1 LCNWLE
7 SLAHREDQV
16 TVDIKFLAASLGVAP
31 STVSRALN
39 GYTDISAKTRER
51 IVQRAKELNYQPHIG
66 AQRLVRG
73 RTDAVALVY
82 PLDTDLMGN
91 PKFLTMIESFSD
103 RLEQSGVDLMLAAAR
118 ENTELIT
125 YDRLVR
131 GRRVDGVLLA
141 NTRVDDARIDY
152 LKKVNFPFLG
162 YGRCGTRDDFAW
174 YDFDNEAGSR
184 MAVRRLAELGHTR
197 IAHVHSPLDLN
208 FAVQR
213 RAGFLQGMQQAG
225 LSVDPD
231 LIISGRATQRG
242 GMDRRGGYA
251 AAEYLL
257 KMPSPP
263 TAILIDNNLAGVGVI
278 RYILNSGKQLGRDV
292 SVVVDGGI
300 PEDTLL
306 TDIDVACI
314 MQSTSSDSGVTM
326 AEMLLK
332 IIEGEPLEQTHV
344 LVQPQFIEGASIG
357 PVLLS

>member
-1 LCNWLE
+1 LLFG
-7 SLAHREDQV
+7 REDKV
-16 TVDIKFLAASLGVAP
+16 AVDIKFLAANLGVAP

-39 GYTDISAKTRER
+39 GYADISAKTRER
-51 IVQRAKELNYQPHIG
+51 IIQRAKELNYQPHIG

-118 ENTELIT
+118 EKTELIT

-197 IAHVHSPLDLN
+197 IAQVHSPLDLN
-208 FAVQR
+208 FAMQR

-225 LSVDPD
+225 LAVDPD
-231 LIISGRATQRG
+231 LMVSGRAAQRG

-251 AAEYLL
+251 AAEYL
-257 KMPSPP
+257 MNIASPP
-263 TAILIDNNLAGVGVI
+263 TAILVDNNLGGIGVI
-278 RYILNSGKQLGRDV
+278 RYLMNSGKQLGRDV

-306 TDIDVACI
+306 TDVSVACV
-314 MQSTSSDSGVTM
+314 MQSTSPDSGVTM

-332 IIEGEPLEQTHV
+332 IIEGAPLEQSHV

-357 PVLLS
+357 PAPALH

>member
-1 LCNWLE
+1 M
-7 SLAHREDQV
+7 
-16 TVDIKFLAASLGVAP
+16 TVDIKFLAASLGVSP

-51 IVQRAKELNYQPHIG
+51 IAQRAKELNYQPNMG

-73 RTDAVALVY
+73 RTDAVGLVY
-82 PLDTDLMGN
+82 PLDTDLLGN
-91 PKFLTMIESFSD
+91 PKFLTMLESFSD
-103 RLEQSGVDLMLAAAR
+103 RLEKAGVDLLLAAAR
-118 ENTELIT
+118 ETTELVT

-141 NTRVDDARIDY
+141 NTRVNDARIDY
-152 LKKVNFPFLG
+152 LKKANFPFLG

-184 MAVRRLAELGHTR
+184 MAVNRLAQLGHTH
-197 IAHVHSPLDLN
+197 IAYVHSPLGLN
-208 FAVQR
+208 FAMQR
-213 RAGFLQGMQQAG
+213 RAGFMQSMLALG
-225 LSVDPD
+225 LPVVPE
-231 LIISGRATQRG
+231 LVVSGRADQRG
-242 GMDRRGGYA
+242 SMDRRGGYA

-257 KMPSPP
+257 GLARPP

-278 RYILNSGKQLGRDV
+278 RYLLNAGLVLGRDI

-306 TDIDVACI
+306 TDVDIASV
-314 MQSTSSDSGVTM
+314 MQPTSSDSGVAM

-332 IIEGEPLEQTHV
+332 IIEGETLEQAHV
-344 LVQPQFIEGASIG
+344 LVQPLFIEGASIG
-357 PVLLS
+357 PAPQRSTAQLQRA

>member
-1 LCNWLE
+1 
-7 SLAHREDQV
+7 
-16 TVDIKFLAASLGVAP
+16 
-31 STVSRALN
+31 
-39 GYTDISAKTRER
+39 
-51 IVQRAKELNYQPHIG
+51 
-66 AQRLVRG
+66 
-73 RTDAVALVY
+73 
-82 PLDTDLMGN
+82 
-91 PKFLTMIESFSD
+91 
-103 RLEQSGVDLMLAAAR
+103 
-118 ENTELIT
+118 
-125 YDRLVR
+125 
-131 GRRVDGVLLA
+131 
-141 NTRVDDARIDY
+141 
-152 LKKVNFPFLG
+152 
-162 YGRCGTRDDFAW
+162 
-174 YDFDNEAGSR
+174 
-184 MAVRRLAELGHTR
+184 
-197 IAHVHSPLDLN
+197 VHSPLDLN